1 MNRLFLA
8 AVSILACLVVVP
20 AHYQVGA
27 AGVPFTLVGDANH
40 PGDFL
45 SVLRDASMTG
55 LALGLPSESLPA

>member
-1 MNRLFLA
+1 MLP
-8 AVSILACLVVVP
+8 AVE
-20 AHYQVGA
+20 A
-27 AGVPFTLVGDANH
+27 AGVPFTLVGDTNH

>member
-1 MNRLFLA
+1 
-8 AVSILACLVVVP
+8 VVP
-20 AHYQVGA
+20 AVEA
-27 AGVPFTLVGDANH
+27 SGVPFTLIGDANH